1 MNNTENKNRLF
12 IFLSIIISSL
22 PVLFFMEP
30 LTIAIILIPFAYN
43 LGVLSNKLPMP
54 GRKTLLILTVLFTL
68 ILAFNFRELFSRDAG
83 IPLLIIMSLLK
94 ILEIKNL
101 RDELVA
107 CFLSFF
113 ILLSLILFSSSLF
126 TTVYMFFAAV
136 FTVAVMGYINSSD
149 KNFKA
154 SIKKSIYISAPS
166 ILLAFILFFFFPRIQ
181 GNLWGKKDFSKNVS
195 GFAQTISPG
204 SVSSLVKNDQLAF
217 KIKYKDEE
225 GKKADYFR
233 GIVFNHFD
241 GREWTPD
248 KPPKPKPKTSLTDE
262 TDSKSGFII
271 FYPTNSRYLISPG
284 YPTVS
289 PERGIYLTQGD
300 ILYSKYFKI
309 SRKKMFEI
317 KYSFKNPYYPVPEKK
332 HFKLPDNYNPKT
344 IKLASSWKDLPHEEI
359 IEKGI
364 NLLKNNNFEYT
375 LNPPK
380 YGTNYIDEFLFEHKK
395 GFCEHFASSF
405 AFLMRAAGVPAR
417 ITGGYLGGEKNNV
430 ADFINVRQS
439 DAHAWCE
446 IWLKDKGWIQIDPT
460 SEADPRRLDQNTE
473 QIFSQDSGQKSQ
485 FEKYYNFIKPVTNF
499 IDALNFYWNQ
509 NIMGYNFNLQKRF
522 LEFLGVKNQNLI
534 KKSFV
539 FVASLLAAIILIK
552 TGFIV
557 RKKLSIK
564 KDPEVVLFEKFQKK
578 MRSKNL
584 SKKESE
590 GFLSYIKRIENSGV
604 ENSEKIKEFINF
616 FVSARYRQTKD
627 YESLKKMKEILKKI

>member
-1 MNNTENKNRLF
+1 
-12 IFLSIIISSL
+12 
-22 PVLFFMEP
+22 MEP
-30 LTIAIILIPFAYN
+30 LTVVIILIPFTYN
-43 LGVLSNKLPMP
+43 IGVFSNKLPMP
-54 GRKTLLILTVLFTL
+54 GRKTLLFLTVLFTF
-68 ILAFNFRELFSRDAG
+68 ILAFSFRELFSRDAG
-83 IPLLIIMSLLK
+83 IPLLIIMSLFK

-126 TTVYMFFAAV
+126 TTLYMFFAAV

-154 SIKKSIYISAPS
+154 SIKKSLYISAPS

-217 KIKYKDEE
+217 KIKYNDEDA
-225 GKKADYFR
+225 KKADYFR

-248 KPPKPKPKTSLTDE
+248 KPPKQNTNTSQTDK
-262 TDSKSGFII
+262 SNLKSGFII
-271 FYPTNSRYLISPG
+271 LYPTNSRYLIAPG
-284 YPTVS
+284 YPLES
-289 PERGIYLTQGD
+289 PERGIYLTQGFV
-300 ILYSKYFKI
+300 LYSKYFKI

-317 KYSFKNPYYPVPEKK
+317 KYSYKNPYLPVPEKK
-332 HFKLPDNYNPKT
+332 HFKLPENYNPET
-344 IKLASSWKDLPHEEI
+344 LKLASEWKNLPSEMI

-364 NLLKNNNFEYT
+364 DLLKNNNFEYT
-375 LNPPK
+375 LNPPV
-380 YGTNYIDEFLFEHKK
+380 YGTNYIDEFLFKDKK

-417 ITGGYLGGEKNNV
+417 IIGGYLGGEKNNV
-430 ADFINVRQS
+430 GDFMNVRQS

-446 IWLKDKGWIQIDPT
+446 VWLEDKGWIQIDPT

-473 QIFSQDSGQKSQ
+473 ELFTQDFNQNSR
-485 FEKYYNFIKPVTNF
+485 FESYYEFIEPITNI

-509 NIMGYNFNLQKRF
+509 NIMGFNFNLQKKL
-522 LEFLGVKNQNLI
+522 LEFLGVKNQNFI
-534 KKSFV
+534 KKTAV
-539 FVASLLAAIILIK
+539 FVASILAGIILIK
-552 TGFIV
+552 TGFII
-557 RKKLSIK
+557 RKKIGMK

-578 MRSKNL
+578 MHSKNL
-584 SKKESE
+584 SKNESE
-590 GFLSYIKRIENSGV
+590 GFLSYIKRIKNSGI
-604 ENSEKIKEFINF
+604 ENSEDIKEFVNSFI
-616 FVSARYRQTKD
+616 SARYRHKKD
-627 YESLKKMKEILKKI
+627 YESIKKMKEILKKI